1 MHNCLLWN
9 QIVRIMRI
17 IRILFFVEFGF
28 GYPDYRN
35 CKETRISAT
44 SEIHKRV
51 LRADVPIRLP
61 PPIAPSSV
69 KIEIRSTRYS
79 HRCPDFVSCQ
89 CEPSWPTAWSGGGR
103 NGLVNVDTRRHCL
116 CSSIMTTCA
125 TAANFLENDRAQT
138 SATVYD
144 CTIFSC
150 DPSYDL
156 NYDRNELRVVS
167 PARLFADG
175 SAYAPVRAFGA
186 CPVDGVSPNRPNSNG
201 NALFTGRLMRTIV

>member
-1 MHNCLLWN
+1 MSLFGSLLLSRRLRSKSRSD
-9 QIVRIMRI
+9 QRG
-17 IRILFFVEFGF
+17 IR
-28 GYPDYRN
+28 
-35 CKETRISAT
+35 T
-44 SEIHKRV
+44 
-51 LRADVPIRLP
+51 DVPISFRVN
-61 PPIAPSSV
+61 ANRHDRRHDRG
-69 KIEIRSTRYS
+69 E
-79 HRCPDFVSCQ
+79 
-89 CEPSWPTAWSGGGR
+89 GR